1 MTSVSNL
8 AEIYPVCLTIPPHFF
23 FCSTGFLLDP
33 GSRQKDS
40 DDILSP
46 RHQPG
51 DFLSITSRFYIHHS
65 GCSLIQPVCESITTD
80 RGNSPIGDQTLLGY
94 DTGQTPKAMELRHTQ
109 EQHDQQRQQQLHVQ
123 GSHGGQEQTGFT
135 ALPRSSS
142 TPSASP
148 IELKGLWL
156 RPKVEQSM
164 RCGFYWHRNYLLPK
178 QKNIA
183 SNLLSQHDRVLSELT
198 RLCSGEDERLGEIF
212 EGLLNPKPPQIP
224 PL

>member
-1 MTSVSNL
+1 
-8 AEIYPVCLTIPPHFF
+8 
-23 FCSTGFLLDP
+23 
-33 GSRQKDS
+33 
-40 DDILSP
+40 
-46 RHQPG
+46 
-51 DFLSITSRFYIHHS
+51 
-65 GCSLIQPVCESITTD
+65 
-80 RGNSPIGDQTLLGY
+80 
-94 DTGQTPKAMELRHTQ
+94 MEVRHTQ
-109 EQHDQQRQQQLHVQ
+109 EKHDQQQLQLQGVDASGRQQQLRQTQ
-123 GSHGGQEQTGFT
+123 GSGGIIA

-156 RPKVEQSM
+156 KTNSEEGEQRQTM

-198 RLCSGEDERLGEIF
+198 RLCSGEDDRLGEIF
-212 EGLLNPKPPQIP
+212 EGLLSPETLPPP

>member
-1 MTSVSNL
+1 
-8 AEIYPVCLTIPPHFF
+8 
-23 FCSTGFLLDP
+23 
-33 GSRQKDS
+33 
-40 DDILSP
+40 
-46 RHQPG
+46 
-51 DFLSITSRFYIHHS
+51 
-65 GCSLIQPVCESITTD
+65 
-80 RGNSPIGDQTLLGY
+80 
-94 DTGQTPKAMELRHTQ
+94 MEVRHTQ
-109 EQHDQQRQQQLHVQ
+109 EKHDQQQLQLQLQGVGTSGGQQQLRDTQ
-123 GSHGGQEQTGFT
+123 GGIMVA

-156 RPKVEQSM
+156 KKSSEEEGEQRQTM

-198 RLCSGEDERLGEIF
+198 RLCSGEDDRLGEIF
-212 EGLLNPKPPQIP
+212 EGLLNPKTLPPP

>member
-1 MTSVSNL
+1 
-8 AEIYPVCLTIPPHFF
+8 
-23 FCSTGFLLDP
+23 
-33 GSRQKDS
+33 
-40 DDILSP
+40 
-46 RHQPG
+46 
-51 DFLSITSRFYIHHS
+51 
-65 GCSLIQPVCESITTD
+65 
-80 RGNSPIGDQTLLGY
+80 
-94 DTGQTPKAMELRHTQ
+94 MEVRHTQ
-109 EQHDQQRQQQLHVQ
+109 EKHNQQQQQQQLLQ
-123 GSHGGQEQTGFT
+123 GVGASGGQQQLRDTQGGIIVA

-156 RPKVEQSM
+156 KKSSEEEEGEQWQTM

-198 RLCSGEDERLGEIF
+198 RLCSGEDDRLGEIF
-212 EGLLNPKPPQIP
+212 EGLLNPKTLPPP